1 MFLDYNEDQAMFA
14 NVLAQMLAAP
24 ATAFRHMPDWQRFD
38 YGEGLDKILIDNG
51 FFDAAGEETLGP
63 VAAANMV
70 HEIAKM
76 PVVVESAA
84 SALLHPF
91 LDTDMPRPLS
101 VVMGQGKAASNMV
114 RFLPQARSVLRI
126 CDDRVDY
133 AALPDGPARDDLI
146 TPVDSLYAY
155 PMGRLAADRVDWR
168 PLNVNPDELRI
179 LWRVALAAE
188 LTGVLQ
194 GGLDAVLTYV
204 REREQFGQPLGAFQA
219 IQHRLATAAV
229 RIDGAKWQM
238 LRAAQSRNDADSALA
253 LGTAQSCATQIGYD
267 LHQFMGAM
275 GLTLE
280 HPLHRWTYRA
290 RLLRS
295 ELGGASR
302 AFRAYADT
310 RWGAVDA

>member
-1 MFLDYNEDQAMFA
+1 MFLDFNEDQAMFA

-24 ATAFRHMPDWQRFD
+24 ETAFKHMPDWQRFD

-91 LDTDMPRPLS
+91 LDTDLPRPLS
-101 VVMGQGKAASNMV
+101 VIMGQGKAATNMV

-133 AALPDGPARDDLI
+133 ADLPDGPARDDLI

-155 PMGRLAADRVDWR
+155 PMGRLAAERVNWR

-238 LRAAQSRNDADSALA
+238 LRAAQSRTEADSALA

-295 ELGGASR
+295 EMGGAWR
-302 AFRAYADT
+302 AFGAYADA